1 MRKLFV
7 VLAVLLSVVSVYSQD
22 IVAEG
27 FGRTAKEA
35 TINAQSNLA
44 LAVFADI
51 ESGLSSSVYGDN
63 SGNTKIS
70 SSSEVSVEAY
80 AVSLGMEISRPKRDG
95 RNWVVTASIPESSA
109 PVYSQELDTI
119 SRNINELMKHIDDID
134 NATESELRELD
145 RELSRFE
152 ASRRTLMILQDG
164 RNLRLPE
171 LSVNASVIGVLLN
184 NKEMERLSNLT
195 TETGTLK
202 ILQDGGYLTPAEEE
216 ELARM
221 EREKAEMLAEI
232 EEYNVARRA
241 AEEQAFQEMIDE
253 LDSDSGDYVEKVQKQ
268 SLRNK
273 DTSISD
279 AISVIDSNKTAFNSI
294 RAIMSSKL
302 ETVFDAMTDSV
313 ADYVQEDNARPYSAV
328 QLDANGRPLQSEVNR
343 REEVR
348 EEYIENSIRPPYIR
362 QAETSIEDD
371 IKEMARIADTVISN
385 IEELNDKKFTYNSL
399 VDDELSINVTG
410 YDLSRHVFTGDVRI
424 VIGGGT
430 VGFNFI
436 IPYSVVTGNAVPDY
450 MDPEYDVYTE
460 SASRWLDMLR
470 RTPSFLN
477 LEASFYIEPYLDST
491 AYGVFLDTCDVYRA
505 DTGKRISHDRIQE
518 FIGNVQG
525 SDVSVNISD
534 FAPVSGK
541 ARLMADYF
549 DFEEMVAKA
558 KGRYNIDERFA
569 VYSETA
575 GAPTMFSTEDDG
587 HRSLYGDLVV
597 SNTWGLSANAAFYGK
612 DNEGI
617 GYQLGLGAGVFDEIH
632 FDRVGGK
639 VGGYISFG
647 ADVNMLM
654 VAKSNEHNP
663 DPAGGTGIDVRA
675 RAGAGLTFALG
686 ENNRFFALGA
696 NFTGNYI
703 VNWQRYSYGIEGVL
717 TYGNYGNGVGG
728 GVSLF
733 VRYNLVDSP
742 RPIGDFPVAIGIM
755 GTTYF

>member
-171 LSVNASVIGVLLN
+171 LPVNASVVGVLLN

-241 AEEQAFQEMIDE
+241 AEEQAFQ
-253 LDSDSGDYVEKVQKQ
+253 GEK
-268 SLRNK
+268 
-273 DTSISD
+273 
-279 AISVIDSNKTAFNSI
+279 
-294 RAIMSSKL
+294 
-302 ETVFDAMTDSV
+302 
-313 ADYVQEDNARPYSAV
+313 
-328 QLDANGRPLQSEVNR
+328 
-343 REEVR
+343 
-348 EEYIENSIRPPYIR
+348 
-362 QAETSIEDD
+362 
-371 IKEMARIADTVISN
+371 
-385 IEELNDKKFTYNSL
+385 EEL
-399 VDDELSINVTG
+399 
-410 YDLSRHVFTGDVRI
+410 
-424 VIGGGT
+424 
-430 VGFNFI
+430 
-436 IPYSVVTGNAVPDY
+436 
-450 MDPEYDVYTE
+450 
-460 SASRWLDMLR
+460 
-470 RTPSFLN
+470 
-477 LEASFYIEPYLDST
+477 
-491 AYGVFLDTCDVYRA
+491 
-505 DTGKRISHDRIQE
+505 
-518 FIGNVQG
+518 
-525 SDVSVNISD
+525 
-534 FAPVSGK
+534 
-541 ARLMADYF
+541 
-549 DFEEMVAKA
+549 
-558 KGRYNIDERFA
+558 
-569 VYSETA
+569 
-575 GAPTMFSTEDDG
+575 
-587 HRSLYGDLVV
+587 
-597 SNTWGLSANAAFYGK
+597 
-612 DNEGI
+612 
-617 GYQLGLGAGVFDEIH
+617 
-632 FDRVGGK
+632 
-639 VGGYISFG
+639 
-647 ADVNMLM
+647 
-654 VAKSNEHNP
+654 
-663 DPAGGTGIDVRA
+663 
-675 RAGAGLTFALG
+675 
-686 ENNRFFALGA
+686 
-696 NFTGNYI
+696 
-703 VNWQRYSYGIEGVL
+703 
-717 TYGNYGNGVGG
+717 
-728 GVSLF
+728 
-733 VRYNLVDSP
+733 
-742 RPIGDFPVAIGIM
+742 
-755 GTTYF
+755 